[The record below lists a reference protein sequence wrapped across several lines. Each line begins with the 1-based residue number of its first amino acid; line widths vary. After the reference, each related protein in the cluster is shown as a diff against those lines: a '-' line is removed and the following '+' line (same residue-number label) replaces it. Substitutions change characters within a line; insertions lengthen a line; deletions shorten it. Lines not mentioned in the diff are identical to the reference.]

1 MRAEVSRIY
10 DMGTRV
16 GSFSDT
22 EPDTDPGQAQSVAEV
37 KGLVQQ
43 MKVVAAAQRTGLI
56 DRRAGA
62 VEKAS
67 LRREV
72 LAGPVTHLAQVG
84 RRASRDVHELG
95 QAFQRKPSKGT
106 YVEFLTASRTMQAE
120 AEQHKAV
127 LLKYGLSEAVLA
139 QLGELLDRFDA
150 AVLLGNNG
158 RTAHKG
164 ATQALAS
171 EQAVIVRRMDARNR
185 QGNAPLF
192 ASWVSARTVLGVGKR
207 AVSVPSLDERPV
219 AKGVLEHFGQLRRQC
234 CCCEASGYE
243 RVYAVALS
251 TGS

>member
-16 GSFSDT
+16 GSFSDA

-37 KGLVQQ
+37 KRLVEQ
-43 MKVVAAAQRTGLI
+43 MKVAAAAQRTGLI

-62 VEKAS
+62 AEKAN
-67 LRREV
+67 LRREI

-84 RRASRDVHELG
+84 RRAARDVHEVG
-95 QAFQRKPSKGT
+95 QDFQRKPSKGT
-106 YVEFLTASRTMQAE
+106 YVAFLTASRTMQGK

-127 LLKYGLSEAVLA
+127 LLKYGMSEPVQA

-164 ATQALAS
+164 ATQQLEALAAELAS
-171 EQAVIVRRMDARNR
+171 VVRTMDARNR
-185 QGNAPLF
+185 QRFAGNAQLL
-192 ASWVSARTVLGVGKR
+192 ASWVSASTVLGGRRGVAGP
-207 AVSVPSLDERPV
+207 APEAPGAGADAGGTPAGGEVRP
-219 AKGVLEHFGQLRRQC
+219 A
-234 CCCEASGYE
+234 A
-243 RVYAVALS
+243 
-251 TGS
+251 

>member
-67 LRREV
+67 LRREI

-106 YVEFLTASRTMQAE
+106 YVAFLTASRTMQAE

-164 ATQALAS
+164 ATQQLEALAS
-171 EQAVIVRRMDARNR
+171 ELAAVVRTMDARNR
-185 QGNAPLF
+185 QRFQGNAQRL
-192 ASWVSARTVLGVGKR
+192 ASWVSASTVLGGKR
-207 AVSVPSLDERPV
+207 AVSVPVPSPEETPVSGGETGGAPV
-219 AKGVLEHFGQLRRQC
+219 AGGEVRP
-234 CCCEASGYE
+234 A
-243 RVYAVALS
+243 A
-251 TGS
+251 

>member
-1 MRAEVSRIY
+1 MGKIRDEAE
-10 DMGTRV
+10 
-16 GSFSDT
+16 
-22 EPDTDPGQAQSVAEV
+22 AH
-37 KGLVQQ
+37 
-43 MKVVAAAQRTGLI
+43 AQRQEI
-56 DRRAGA
+56 
-62 VEKAS
+62 
-67 LRREV
+67 

-164 ATQALAS
+164 ATQQLEALAA
-171 EQAVIVRRMDARNR
+171 ELAAVVRTMDARNR
-185 QGNAPLF
+185 QRFQGNAQLL
-192 ASWVSARTVLGVGKR
+192 ASWVSASTVLGGKR
-207 AVSVPSLDERPV
+207 GVSVPSPEETPVSGGETGGTPAAGSEVRP
-219 AKGVLEHFGQLRRQC
+219 A
-234 CCCEASGYE
+234 A
-243 RVYAVALS
+243 
-251 TGS
+251 

>member
-1 MRAEVSRIY
+1 MRAEVSRVY
-10 DMGTRV
+10 DMGMRV

-37 KGLVQQ
+37 KGLVHQ

-67 LRREV
+67 LRREI

-84 RRASRDVHELG
+84 RRASRDVHGLG

-127 LLKYGLSEAVLA
+127 LLKYGLSESVLA

-164 ATQALAS
+164 ATQQLEALAAELAS
-171 EQAVIVRRMDARNR
+171 VVRTMDARNR
-185 QGNAPLF
+185 QRFAGNAQLL
-192 ASWVSARTVLGVGKR
+192 ASWVSASTVLGKR
-207 AVSVPSLDERPV
+207 GVAVPAPAEIPASESGTGGTPV
-219 AKGVLEHFGQLRRQC
+219 AGGEVRP
-234 CCCEASGYE
+234 A
-243 RVYAVALS
+243 A
-251 TGS
+251 

>member
-1 MRAEVSRIY
+1 MRADVSRIY

-43 MKVVAAAQRTGLI
+43 MQVAAAAQRTGII

-62 VEKAS
+62 AEKES
-67 LRREV
+67 LRREI

-95 QAFQRKPSKGT
+95 QAFQRKPSKGS

-127 LLKYGLSEAVLA
+127 LLKYGLSESVLA

-150 AVLLGNNG
+150 AVLLATTGGPRTRARRSSWRRWRPSWRWWCG
-158 RTAHKG
+158 RWTRG
-164 ATQALAS
+164 
-171 EQAVIVRRMDARNR
+171 
-185 QGNAPLF
+185 
-192 ASWVSARTVLGVGKR
+192 
-207 AVSVPSLDERPV
+207 
-219 AKGVLEHFGQLRRQC
+219 
-234 CCCEASGYE
+234 
-243 RVYAVALS
+243 
-251 TGS
+251 TGSGSRGTRSCWRRG

>member
-22 EPDTDPGQAQSVAEV
+22 EPDTDPGQAQLVAEV
-37 KGLVQQ
+37 KALVQQ

-62 VEKAS
+62 AEKAT
-67 LRREV
+67 LRREI
-72 LAGPVTHLAQVG
+72 LAGPVAHMAQVG
-84 RRASRDVHELG
+84 RRASRDVHEVG
-95 QAFQRKPSKGT
+95 QDFQRKPSKGT
-106 YVEFLTASRTMQAE
+106 YVEFLTASRTMQAK

-127 LLKYGLSEAVLA
+127 LLKYGMSEPVQL

-164 ATQALAS
+164 ATQQLEALAAELAS
-171 EQAVIVRRMDARNR
+171 VVRTMDARNR
-185 QGNAPLF
+185 QRFAGNAQLL
-192 ASWVSARTVLGVGKR
+192 ASWVSASTVLGGKR
-207 AVSVPSLDERPV
+207 GVAGASPEGTAGAGNEQGGTPAGGEVRP
-219 AKGVLEHFGQLRRQC
+219 A
-234 CCCEASGYE
+234 A
-243 RVYAVALS
+243 
-251 TGS
+251 